1 MSVFQGIILGVIQ
14 GLTEFLPISSSGHL
28 IFVPRIL
35 GWADQGL
42 AFDVVVHLGTL
53 FALVWYLRKKLR
65 HLLGSLFPSGH
76 DPEHDKRLVLLIA
89 AGTVPAVLAGF
100 FADDWIG
107 SAARSPVIVAVNLI
121 VWGIVLWLADLYARA
136 QIIVGKQKHIS
147 TLGLKNA
154 LLIGVAQALSLVP
167 GTSRSG
173 ITITAGLF
181 SRMDRRAATE
191 FSFLMAV
198 PIIAL
203 AGGAEIFALVRN
215 GTALV
220 NLDALVAGFAA
231 SAIGGL
237 VAIWALI
244 QVIQRW
250 SFLPFAVYRILVGAL
265 ILFFLI

>member
-1 MSVFQGIILGVIQ
+1 MSIFQAVILGVVQ

-28 IFVPRIL
+28 IFIPKLL

-42 AFDVVVHLGTL
+42 AFDVVLHLGTL
-53 FALVWYLRKKLR
+53 FALLWYLRKKLR
-65 HLLGSLFPSGH
+65 HLVAALLPSGH

-89 AGTVPAVLAGF
+89 VGTVPAVLAGF
-100 FADDWIG
+100 FAGDWIG
-107 SAARSPVIVAVNLI
+107 SAARSPVVVAINLI

-147 TLGLKNA
+147 TLGFKNA

-203 AGGAEIFALVRN
+203 AGGAELFTLVRN
-215 GTALV
+215 GSALV
-220 NLDALVAGFAA
+220 NLDGLIAGFAA
-231 SAIGGL
+231 SVVGGL
-237 VAIWALI
+237 AAIWALI
-244 QVIQRW
+244 RVIQRW
-250 SFLPFAVYRILVGAL
+250 SFLPFAVYRILVGVF
-265 ILFFLI
+265 ILLFLI